1 MTTSVHVARHGP
13 IYQVT
18 LDRPK
23 ANAVDAATSR
33 ALYVAFRAFQDD
45 PEARVAILTG
55 AGDRFF
61 CAGWDL
67 KSAAEGESE
76 GEAAADHG
84 PGGFAGLTEFFDI
97 DKPIIAAVN
106 GLAFGGGF
114 ELALA
119 CDLIVA
125 AEGAEFAL
133 PETGLGI
140 VANAGGVQRLP
151 RRIAPALAMELL
163 LTGRRVGAEEAL
175 RWGLVNRIAPLGSL
189 MTAARELA
197 TTVAA
202 KAPLATRA
210 AKALVRAGEGL
221 SVQETFAVM
230 RSGRVEVYNEML
242 ASDDAREGPRA
253 FAEKRAPEWTGR

>member
-1 MTTSVHVARHGP
+1 MTTSVHVARHGAL
-13 IYQVT
+13 YQVT

-67 KSAAEGESE
+67 KAAAEGE
-76 GEAAADHG
+76 G
-84 PGGFAGLTEFFDI
+84 
-97 DKPIIAAVN
+97 
-106 GLAFGGGF
+106 
-114 ELALA
+114 
-119 CDLIVA
+119 
-125 AEGAEFAL
+125 
-133 PETGLGI
+133 
-140 VANAGGVQRLP
+140 GGVQRLP

-175 RWGLVNRIAPLGSL
+175 RLGLVNRVAPLGSL
-189 MTAARELA
+189 MSAAREFA
-197 TTVAA
+197 ASIAA

-210 AKALVRAGEGL
+210 AKALARAGEGL
-221 SVQETFAVM
+221 SVEETFASM
-230 RSGRVEVYNEML
+230 RSGRVADYDAML
-242 ASDDAREGPRA
+242 ASEDAQEGPRA
-253 FAEKRAPEWTGR
+253 FAEKRPPVWTGR